1 MKTQGFS
8 LLTFLLLLI
17 ISTAAYSQALHVVE
31 VSDFVFTPGNLTIEV
46 GDTVRWMNVMGN
58 HNVVADD
65 NSFTSGPPSTN
76 QWVYDFVFTMEGTN
90 PYYCVL
96 HGGPGGSGMS
106 GVITVELPVSVSGDD
121 PIVTKFE
128 LNQNYPN
135 PFNPS
140 TTISYSVSV
149 NSSVSIKLYNSLGQ
163 EVSILFE
170 NEVDGGEHKFFFN
183 AGDLPSGTYFYT
195 LKASGKNGET
205 FTASKKMILLK

>member
-1 MKTQGFS
+1 MKKQDFS

-46 GDTVRWMNVMGN
+46 GDTVRWMNIMGN

-76 QWVYDFVFTMEGTN
+76 QWVYDFVFTMVGTN
-90 PYYCVL
+90 PYYCEV
-96 HGGPGGSGMS
+96 HGGTGGSGMS
-106 GVITVELPVSVSGDD
+106 GVINVEPPVSVSGND
-121 PIVTKFE
+121 PVVAKFE

-140 TTISYSVSV
+140 EYSIPESGNVRL
-149 NSSVSIKLYNSLGQ
+149 IIFNSLGKKVTTLVNNFA
-163 EVSILFE
+163 E
-170 NEVDGGEHKFFFN
+170 
-183 AGDLPSGTYFYT
+183 AGIHSVTFDATELSSGIYFYRID
-195 LKASGKNGET
+195 AGE
-205 FTASKKMILLK
+205 FTAAKKMILLN